1 MPASS
6 KPSAVTEVVEVVV
19 VTPVPTTGKPWL
31 LLSNPIGALE
41 TLLRRDEAD
50 LLFIAGNVALAAFE
64 IIEWPVAVLTVAVHA
79 MARSRF
85 KALKAVAEVA
95 EEVE

>member
-1 MPASS
+1 MPTSS
-6 KPSAVTEVVEVVV
+6 KPSAVTKVAE
-19 VTPVPTTGKPWL
+19 VTPISTAEKPHL
-31 LLSNPIGALE
+31 SLSNPIGAIE

-50 LLFIAGNVALAAFE
+50 LLFIAGNVALAALE